1 MAIDDSTNYT
11 LTGAQVKDLAARIKA
26 GGGGMIVYV
35 DASFESPSSI
45 TNVFSDSGLTTVADW
60 EDMADVILA
69 GGTVIAVY
77 DNGLNKHQYVELV
90 SVTINDNV
98 AVGKRFA
105 GVISSGVGETSPPLT
120 IFLYYN
126 DSLATPRWFAEGA
139 STPTVNDATLTI
151 QHNGTNVQTFTANQ
165 STNATANIETI
176 WADDIAPATP
186 VPPITSELIDWPT
199 MEHWTIALSSN
210 TTVTQGSSYD
220 YVDVPGGSITA
231 NMTVGGVYL
240 VFVNASVRCQGGST
254 DCYARVV
261 VNGSNQVAVGVSNN
275 PAAGTFA
282 AVSSAQ
288 LFTPSQASNAFKLQI
303 GGGRANSDYM
313 IAGGLISSVQIIRIA

>member
-77 DNGLNKHQYVELV
+77 DNGSNKHQYVELV

-176 WADDIAPATP
+176 WADDIAPATQ
-186 VPPITSELIDWPT
+186 VPPITSSLIDWST
-199 MEHWTIALSSN
+199 MEHWTLGISGN
-210 TTVTQGSSYD
+210 QTVTQGSAYD
-220 YVDVPGGSITA
+220 YVDVPGTSKTLT
-231 NMTVGGVYL
+231 MTVGGVYL
-240 VFVNASVRCQGGST
+240 VMINAAVKCVGNST
-254 DCYARVV
+254 DCYARVLINGGAV
-261 VNGSNQVAVGVSNN
+261 VTALGYN
-275 PAAGTFA
+275 PSSQYTAAA
-282 AVSSAQ
+282 SAQ
-288 LFTPSQASNAFKLQI
+288 IFTATQASNTAKIQI
-303 GGGRANSDYM
+303 GGGRANSNYT
-313 IAGGLISSVQIIRIA
+313 IAGDTISSAQIIRIA